1 MGSAGLY
8 PGNYLSTFG
17 GTSASCPQVS
27 GVAALLLSINPKLT
41 EAEVRNILGHSARK
55 IGSYSYSTVSGHPFG
70 TWNANMGY
78 GLLDAEAAVREV
90 YPQISGD
97 NLVPCTGNKTYT
109 LNRNYKG
116 NWTLGTSGLQIVSGG
131 QNSNSITVRAISNP
145 GGTMSGTIYANVV
158 LPNGSSVSVAKTVSI
173 GAPSITSV
181 SGPDQVG
188 AGGSAS
194 FTASPIFMEDEGN
207 YQWMVSPNTA
217 SMSAYRYSNSVTFS
231 APGTYIVG
239 CRSTSTCGTP
249 GSYVIKTVSVTGYY
263 YSVSTSSS
271 THMVNISKETQ
282 IQDQFSVMLE
292 TRPTYTLYNQSTG
305 ALVREGTFLR
315 EGDLL
320 DFNTLPSGIYVLR
333 LQIGNDT
340 YETHKIVF
348 K

>member
-1 MGSAGLY
+1 
-8 PGNYLSTFG
+8 
-17 GTSASCPQVS
+17 
-27 GVAALLLSINPKLT
+27 
-41 EAEVRNILGHSARK
+41 
-55 IGSYSYSTVSGHPFG
+55 
-70 TWNANMGY
+70 MGY

-207 YQWMVSPNTA
+207 YLWMVSPNTA

-305 ALVREGTFLR
+305 ALVRERTFLR

>member
-1 MGSAGLY
+1 MGFDTKSVIENGKAVLGIEF
-8 PGNYLSTFG
+8 GSTRIKAVLIG
-17 GTSASCPQVS
+17 ENNEPIAS
-27 GVAALLLSINPKLT
+27 GAHDWENRLEN
-41 EAEVRNILGHSARK
+41 NI
-55 IGSYSYSTVSGHPFG
+55 
-70 TWNANMGY
+70 W
-78 GLLDAEAAVREV
+78 
-90 YPQISGD
+90 
-97 NLVPCTGNKTYT
+97 TYT
-109 LNRNYKG
+109 LEDI
-116 NWTLGTSGLQIVSGG
+116 WTGLQDSYKKMTEDVKEKYGVEVKKLAALGFSAMMHGYMAFNESDELLVPFRTWRNTMTQQASDELTELFQFNIPQRWSIAHLYQAMLNKEEHVSKIKF
-131 QNSNSITVRAISNP
+131 Q
-145 GGTMSGTIYANVV
+145 
-158 LPNGSSVSVAKTVSI
+158 
-173 GAPSITSV
+173 V

>member
-188 AGGSAS
+188 
-194 FTASPIFMEDEGN
+194 
-207 YQWMVSPNTA
+207 
-217 SMSAYRYSNSVTFS
+217 
-231 APGTYIVG
+231 
-239 CRSTSTCGTP
+239 
-249 GSYVIKTVSVTGYY
+249 
-263 YSVSTSSS
+263 
-271 THMVNISKETQ
+271 
-282 IQDQFSVMLE
+282 
-292 TRPTYTLYNQSTG
+292 
-305 ALVREGTFLR
+305 LVVVHL
-315 EGDLL
+315 
-320 DFNTLPSGIYVLR
+320 LR
-333 LQIGNDT
+333 LAYIYGRRRELSMDGQSKHG
-340 YETHKIVF
+340 
-348 K
+348 